1 VDATKLDG
9 MKVLEMA
16 ESSGRAYPMKASW
29 RKSQILAGV
38 LCCFP
43 LVPLFPLGLFIIS
56 RAKKAKVGIT
66 EEGFAF
72 RYLGTVAG
80 RWSDIESI
88 TLSSMNAAGFGGGLI
103 GVAAAAVV
111 SSKTQGLKGPLM
123 IKMKGKRMPLSIPA
137 QMIEGSMEMALEME
151 RLSGITFLPKEKGSA

>member
-1 VDATKLDG
+1 MDATKLDG

-16 ESSGRAYPMKASW
+16 ENSGRVYPMKAGW
-29 RKSQILAGV
+29 RKSQVLAGV

-56 RAKKAKVGIT
+56 RAKKAKVGLT
-66 EEGFAF
+66 DEGFAF
-72 RYLGTVAG
+72 RYLSTIAG
-80 RWSDIESI
+80 RWGEIESI
-88 TLSSMNAAGFGGGLI
+88 TVSSMNASGFGGGLI

-111 SSKTQGLKGPLM
+111 SAKTQGLKGPLM

-137 QMIEGSMEMALEME
+137 QMIEGSMEMAME
-151 RLSGITFLPKEKGSA
+151 IQRYSGISFLPEDQQ